1 MVPLDTLI
9 NGITYNVAGVSIDS
23 ISGLPPG
30 FTYNC
35 TPSFCQTTGGGSI
48 CIDIYSI
55 NSPTYN
61 DIGIYQLDIHTTW
74 NIIVPILGNYPFSV
88 VNSDY
93 YIEIIN
99 NSIYGCTD
107 TTAVNYNPNNVD
119 DEALVC
125 IVIFLIVFYILHQLV
140 LIVMVLFYLQ

>member
-1 MVPLDTLI
+1 MCQLI
-9 NGITYNVAGVSIDS
+9 S

-48 CIDIYSI
+48 CLEIYSI
-55 NSPTYN
+55 ISPSYN
-61 DIGIYQLDIHTTW
+61 DIGIYQLDIHSSW
-74 NIIVPILGNYPFSV
+74 YMNVPIIGNVVGSD

-99 NSIYGCTD
+99 NNIYG
-107 TTAVNYNPNNVD
+107 Y
-119 DEALVC
+119 
-125 IVIFLIVFYILHQLV
+125 
-140 LIVMVLFYLQ
+140 